1 MFCIYMLYI
10 QVKCVDVHVHGRE
23 NSETFCSL
31 LLMAYESTQSMQD
44 KTESNWFGK
53 TKNNKIKKKLAL
65 LCESQKSTQINS
77 QNRPR

>member
-23 NSETFCSL
+23 NSETFCPL

-44 KTESNWFGK
+44 KTESNWFG
-53 TKNNKIKKKLAL
+53 
-65 LCESQKSTQINS
+65 
-77 QNRPR
+77 